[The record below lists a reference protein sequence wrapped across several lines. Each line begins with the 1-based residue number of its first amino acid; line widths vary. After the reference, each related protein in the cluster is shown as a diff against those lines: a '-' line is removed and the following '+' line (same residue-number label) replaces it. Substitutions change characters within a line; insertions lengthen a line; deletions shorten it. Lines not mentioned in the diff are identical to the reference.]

1 MLTLKF
7 GFILLFVLLK
17 FTLIESKQNKR
28 QLNNQLNEKKNITI
42 AFILPQDFIRFRK
55 FQSCI
60 TNQVAK
66 INKGNWSF
74 SKNFYID
81 RLVSFNIILNFENI
95 IYHLLYSYTY
105 AINKNYNDIVE
116 TICTLLNTQSNT
128 AIYINYN
135 DYSNIEALN
144 SRLFL
149 KLASLIN
156 IPVMTHVP
164 NAYSTVNYF
173 YIKSSIHIIAKNLT
187 LNKFNLI
194 FFVSD

>member
-1 MLTLKF
+1 MLKYGL
-7 GFILLFVLLK
+7 ISLLLFLL
-17 FTLIESKQNKR
+17 QNK
-28 QLNNQLNEKKNITI
+28 QLINNQLIINDKKNITI

-81 RLVSFNIILNFENI
+81 
-95 IYHLLYSYTY
+95 SYTY

-116 TICTLLNTQSNT
+116 TICTLLNTQSMT

-156 IPVMTHVP
+156 MPVITHVP
-164 NAYSTVNYF
+164 NAYSTVNF
-173 YIKSSIHIIAKNLT
+173 R
-187 LNKFNLI
+187 
-194 FFVSD
+194 